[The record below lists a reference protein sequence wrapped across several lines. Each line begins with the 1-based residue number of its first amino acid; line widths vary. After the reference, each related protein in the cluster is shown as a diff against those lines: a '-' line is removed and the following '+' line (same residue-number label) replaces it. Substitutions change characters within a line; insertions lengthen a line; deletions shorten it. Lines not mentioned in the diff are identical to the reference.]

1 MSSKNEPSMMS
12 ERAAEMMRYDATFPF
27 QQQRPSK
34 LFSQQSRGPSFT
46 ALTLADELE
55 NEKRGIP
62 PDRIDPVLEKRIT
75 EGQQQQQIQMP
86 LHPSRQQQ
94 RLEDPSPIS
103 PGNCKFQ
110 F

>member
-1 MSSKNEPSMMS
+1 MS
-12 ERAAEMMRYDATFPF
+12 ERAEMMRYDATNIPL

-62 PDRIDPVLEKRIT
+62 PERIDPALEKRIT
-75 EGQQQQQIQMP
+75 EGQQQQIQMP

-103 PGNCKFQ
+103 PGNCKFN
-110 F
+110 FRV